1 MEISFSSV
9 IMLSE
14 ISLQNPAIVRML
26 YWQLGITA
34 GFAVIAGF
42 VSEAGEHGAVS
53 AILGGLT
60 NVFASL
66 IYVFVANFGLI
77 HSTGAGLWPI
87 LRAEIVK
94 LVFIAIQ
101 LGVIIKFY
109 DSLVVPALFITFL
122 VTLLAWRA
130 ALFTRSTDNAKQ
142 NN

>member
-1 MEISFSSV
+1 M
-9 IMLSE
+9 SE
-14 ISLQNPAIVRML
+14 ISLKNPAIVRML

-42 VSEAGEHGAVS
+42 ISGEHGAVS

-87 LRAEIVK
+87 LRGEIVK
-94 LVFIAIQ
+94 LVFIAVQ

-109 DSLVVPALFITFL
+109 DALVIPAMFTTFL

-130 ALFTRSTDNAKQ
+130 ALFSNGNRHTKH

>member
-1 MEISFSSV
+1 
-9 IMLSE
+9 MLSD
-14 ISLQNPAIVRML
+14 ISLQNPNIVRML
-26 YWQLGITA
+26 YWQLGITV

-42 VSEAGEHGAVS
+42 ISGEHGAVS
-53 AILGGLT
+53 AVLGGLT

-66 IYVFVANFGLI
+66 IYVFVANFGLR
-77 HSTGAGLWPI
+77 HSDGTGLWSI

-109 DSLVVPALFITFL
+109 EALVIPALFTTFL

-130 ALFTRSTDNAKQ
+130 VLLTGAGNKL

>member
-1 MEISFSSV
+1 
-9 IMLSE
+9 MLSD
-14 ISLQNPAIVRML
+14 ISLKNPNIVRML
-26 YWQLGITA
+26 YWQLGITV

-42 VSEAGEHGAVS
+42 ISGEHGAVS
-53 AILGGLT
+53 AVLGGLT

-66 IYVFVANFGLI
+66 IYVFVANFGLR
-77 HSTGAGLWPI
+77 HSDGTGLWSI

-109 DSLVVPALFITFL
+109 EALVIPALFTTFL

-130 ALFTRSTDNAKQ
+130 VLLTGAGNKL

>member
-1 MEISFSSV
+1 
-9 IMLSE
+9 MLSD
-14 ISLQNPAIVRML
+14 ISLKNPNIVRML
-26 YWQLGITA
+26 YWQLGITV

-42 VSEAGEHGAVS
+42 ISGEHGAVS
-53 AILGGLT
+53 AVLGGLT
-60 NVFASL
+60 NFFASL
-66 IYVFVANFGLI
+66 IYVFVANFGLR
-77 HSTGAGLWPI
+77 HSNGTGLWSI

-109 DSLVVPALFITFL
+109 EALVIPALFTTFL

-130 ALFTRSTDNAKQ
+130 VLLTGAGNTL

>member
-1 MEISFSSV
+1 
-9 IMLSE
+9 MLSD
-14 ISLQNPAIVRML
+14 ISLQNPNLVRML
-26 YWQLGITA
+26 YWQLGITV

-42 VSEAGEHGAVS
+42 ISGEHGAVS
-53 AILGGLT
+53 ATLGGLT

-66 IYVFVANFGLI
+66 IYVFVANFGLR
-77 HSTGAGLWPI
+77 HSNGTGLWSI

-94 LVFIAIQ
+94 LVFIAVQ

-109 DSLVVPALFITFL
+109 EALVIPALFTTFL

-130 ALFTRSTDNAKQ
+130 ALFTGAGNKL